1 MIIYLN
7 TRTDTYLKKPVKLQ
21 IKLKTTF
28 ATFFQSTHC
37 WFNKTFAQAMNIVY
51 MSDWILRFH
60 YESNYKCDFGLKSRI
75 WFQIKSHST
84 QFQLPFLIFIGCCH
98 LTRATVGSGGVGE
111 SVIINVLVFSLL
123 PSLTLLIPFFFLYLT
138 TKLKIAIPFTLFL
151 HIVLLTLLILA
162 MCYSLVMCEPS
173 RDNMISC
180 SLDSVYDGPSLQWVL
195 CR

>member
-1 MIIYLN
+1 M
-7 TRTDTYLKKPVKLQ
+7 Q

-75 WFQIKSHST
+75 WFQIKLHST

-111 SVIINVLVFSLL
+111 SIIINVLVFSLL
-123 PSLTLLIPFFFLYLT
+123 PALTLLIPFFS
-138 TKLKIAIPFTLFL
+138 LFDDQAKDCHSFHSVFAHGTADITDL
-151 HIVLLTLLILA
+151 SNVLLSCYAWTQSREHDLMFSRLSVWWPKSSMSSLLL
-162 MCYSLVMCEPS
+162 SL
-173 RDNMISC
+173 
-180 SLDSVYDGPSLQWVL
+180 
-195 CR
+195 

>member
-7 TRTDTYLKKPVKLQ
+7 TRTDTYLKKPIKLQ

-51 MSDWILRFH
+51 MSNWILRFH

-75 WFQIKSHST
+75 WFQIKLHST
-84 QFQLPFLIFIGCCH
+84 QFQLPFLIFIGFCH
-98 LTRATVGSGGVGE
+98 LTRATVGSGGSGRE
-111 SVIINVLVFSLL
+111 CYHQCACLFS
-123 PSLTLLIPFFFLYLT
+123 PSRLNPPYPIFFLYLT

-173 RDNMISC
+173 RENMILC